1 MSKKRMIRLMAMLL
15 VLIQMFGLLAGC
27 DGSGAAEASD
37 PEQTQ
42 AADSGIL
49 PAEGDTA
56 VNGYYEVKFA
66 LPPDA
71 STQEVEYTTL
81 PETAMVPAGTTIGA
95 LETPDRISSV
105 FLGWSYDESGM
116 APAEA
121 DDIIDRN
128 MTLYPRFAMQD
139 GMDDT
144 GSLTYVSK
152 RDVPAD
158 FAYEL
163 VSYGLTEE
171 EVRALLSLED
181 ASLTL
186 EDLPF
191 TLESTDLS
199 ADQSWLLGI
208 GLDEDTAEAVWQRIQ
223 KEQEDPAFD
232 LTMALTELSYDRGYE
247 PNAGTADAS
256 ALDTDKLEQIV
267 ERYAPEELEE
277 TYAPAENVGVDGEP
291 IVADKPTHEDMD
303 LTGLD
308 EETQAVLAQLDV
320 DLTTATEEEIK
331 AAYGLDEDDSLQRF
345 WREDVG
351 LSVEQ
356 VLELEEL
363 LLNREP
369 AGDHWLLRPEGGYW
383 DGGDLYSV
391 AISDTSK
398 LRFVYEGEVADP
410 AVVEYNITVH
420 QDEVINIS
428 IAPQVDYVDAAQVQG
443 VEFLGMLDLQTD
455 ENGDF
460 VATENYSSGVMT
472 YAGSDTF
479 SAGDVLAVHDG
490 AVDDRGFTDGNVT
503 YVKITEELGGG
514 QYAYEH
520 AGLEDVLFL
529 ADNIPVPDDGSLS
542 DGTITLDASAL
553 NFADPVFAEYGL
565 DASSVMEPGDY
576 LAFYRG
582 ALGGSSYSVTGYGLI
597 TGIEE
602 ANDSYVV
609 TYELSSEDAVMN
621 DELLLYMQM
630 PEAEIE
636 LTEEQSDALN
646 AQMEQ
651 QITES
656 GLVEETSDFLTGL
669 ILGEDIDFDS
679 LEHGDELRNMT
690 IQTEDGEITLDQL
703 RQLADGGTVEVSDPH
718 VTFLGG
724 LDLQHFEGKKGVRAE
739 VAVSFTITISI
750 ADAGKLEIQ
759 PAVVLEQEFLLTPN
773 VKVVRHKNN
782 LGLTSSLDI
791 TASLEAGTY
800 SGFGVCVTAQTKNN
814 PNPNADK
821 DWEEM
826 VGDYLYNGDNDSLE
840 ARTTAAKLLITGGNK
855 LIDQANKQKSNGQGQ
870 GADID
875 LGDGEDKSGKD
886 SKQDY
891 VSPGV
896 GGDLPTKYSN
906 MLSNDAKY
914 INLVNQD
921 LGSAD
926 FPIDPMGII
935 HCGIKIN
942 FVVAMKINA
951 MIGAGLTYENAKM
964 YSYCFR
970 AKIWGGGDEGG
981 LISGSSVKDVATPN
995 FRVDFYAFGMVGL
1008 RIGVSI
1014 DLRVGVFSTDLDSV
1028 GVVASAG
1035 VYAELYGFLYCW
1047 YEWTSGQGSTS
1058 GAMGSL
1064 LFEVG
1069 IYTDISVKV
1078 QVGMGKASKSWSL
1091 YSTKTPLLQLGCVK
1105 YPIDYVIESND
1116 AKLDLTIPDGENTV
1130 KVPDELYEI
1139 NLMALSSGKLSA
1151 ESMDSRN
1158 VCETDA
1164 KTYTASIVS
1173 GLNGADSGGLT
1184 LSTSRTWT
1192 QYNEDH
1198 FVVECFDLDSSHGKV
1213 KTGPSSFQYLPG
1225 TNEIFVNP
1233 IDTTASE
1240 LWGKVV
1246 FTYKNTAFGFS
1257 TQPLQRTVYVHWTGT
1272 QQTAMVEYYLQDN
1285 STAESNV
1292 SGYTWT
1298 KVGTGSVSGYDGI
1311 RCYVDVTPELVNKYP
1326 GYQFIGMKLPD
1337 EAELREK
1344 YEAALKEWEGASN
1357 AMRTAAYTMSRDSA
1371 EYKAADARY
1380 RQAEAAYELCYDLYA
1395 RYYYNN
1401 QEVFRNLSGTTWFT
1415 MRGTTTVIR
1424 VYFKKLDIP
1433 SAWMIVR
1440 EGSATAVAYDGR
1452 TIVKGI
1458 PIMDQMPDAMR
1469 DYRDELYDLNWYV
1482 YTFGGSYLTH
1492 ATNWA
1497 ALDASRGN
1505 LQWFTPLTED
1515 MLPPEADNVVMV
1527 GLLTPIE
1534 FTVHWMNGDE
1544 EFATTKVRHGDRI
1557 VPPEET
1563 PTRTG
1568 YSFYFWTLEDGTW
1581 VTTSSNTVMPTQ
1593 DVYIYATFTGQ
1604 PNKVTWITDDGQ
1616 EASSWVRTGAPL
1628 YDNVP
1633 ESIRRDG
1640 YTLIWREDQND
1651 YGTELPLDYAMPYR
1665 NMTVYG
1671 RYSLGFANITWVGDS
1686 TFTTA
1691 AEIGTAPTRP
1701 VLAERDDLD
1710 LAWML
1715 DDGTVMQDNF
1725 VMPAHDVTA
1734 TAYWH
1739 KHEWVTDESS
1749 VIPATCTTEGAA
1761 GAVCA
1766 LCGLVGGEILPIDP
1780 YNHNWLD
1787 YVIEAATC
1795 SAEGVMGHRCLW
1807 CGAEETSV
1815 IEIDTEHH
1823 VNTSLH
1829 NETQETCGE
1838 EGYTGDLVCDDC
1850 GVVLGVGQIIP
1861 ANGRH
1866 TSGGILAHQDST
1878 CTTQGYDGHY
1888 CFNCGQL
1895 VVHAVLPVDPDNHT
1909 WSEEYEVIQEP
1920 TCGDDGIKRY
1930 TCTECGAQIDRPIP
1944 ATGEHSWDYYND
1956 TVVTPGTCSAGGLT
1970 LIPCEVCGQTMEWP
1984 LRLDPDNHTALG
1996 EPEIITAPTCFRDG
2010 EQRRLCA
2017 DCGSY
2022 VFETVPALGHDWA
2035 EITYDWA
2042 EDNLHVTASQR
2053 CLRDSDHDNTETVR
2067 TDAEVVKAP
2076 TCTET
2081 GETVYTTRAFEYYPE
2096 IFQRQTKTVET
2107 PALGHVWGEPAYTW
2121 SEALDSVTANRVCGN
2136 DPTHIETETVNTT
2149 SAVTKE
2155 PTVYEKGETTYTA
2168 EFENEAFAAQTKT
2181 VANIDSLD
2189 PGWNAA
2195 AFDWSE
2201 DLSTV
2206 TATRTS
2212 RTDASLT
2219 ETETVQTTAEQTK
2232 APTCEEAGETVYT
2245 AIFENEAF
2253 GTQTK
2258 SVTIDPIGHD
2268 WQLSETV
2275 EPAPVIGHVD
2285 TEWGGWDECTGWT
2298 VGSRNYVCGHDGSHT
2313 YSEAIRVPLAL
2324 ASYVGEW
2331 GTLSGNSL
2339 VIDLGKMTEPN
2350 ESSLDEMFSEETVG
2364 DLIDWW
2370 VGVVP
2375 YSDAC
2380 QGWWLEDFEDVELAS
2395 ALRQY
2400 WPEGDLVF
2408 DDPAQKDIIIVDYTE
2423 AALTV
2428 KLSYVPMDTETFETL
2443 EDITVTFLWPNSTGH
2458 VHFPGEAVRENEVPA
2473 TCAAEGSYDEVVY
2486 CTVCGEELSREA
2498 KTIEKIAH
2506 TSGEAVRENEVPAT
2520 CATAGSYDEVVYCTV
2535 CGEEISRTAKTI
2547 EKLAHTPG
2555 EAVRENEVP
2564 ATCTAEGSYDEVVYC
2579 SECGEEL
2586 SRTAKTI
2593 EKLAHTPGE
2602 AVQENEVPATCAAA
2616 GSYDEVVYC
2625 TVCGE
2630 ELSREAKTIEKIAH
2644 TPGEAVREN
2653 EVPAT
2658 CAAAGSCDEVVY
2670 CTVCGKELSREAKTI
2685 EKLAHTPGE
2694 AVREN
2699 EVPATCA
2706 TAGSYDEVVYCTE
2719 CGEELSREAK
2729 TIEKIAHTPGEA
2741 VHENEVPATCAAEG
2755 SCDEVIY
2762 CTVCGEELSRDT
2774 VATDALGHEWNTP
2787 TYSYDEDEGT
2797 AAMRITPRPRPC
2809 PRAGRSRR
2817 MRHAPRRAKPC

>member
-1 MSKKRMIRLMAMLL
+1 MSKKRMIRLVAMLL

-27 DGSGAAEASD
+27 GANVAAEASD

-49 PAEGDTA
+49 PAEGDIA

-71 STQEVEYTTL
+71 TTQDMEYTTL
-81 PETAMVPAGTTIGA
+81 PETVMVPVGTVIGA

-116 APAEA
+116 EPAEES
-121 DDIIDRN
+121 DLIDRN
-128 MTLYPRFAMQD
+128 MTLYPRFALQD
-139 GMDDT
+139 GMDGAD
-144 GSLTYVSK
+144 SLTYVSK
-152 RDVPAD
+152 RDVLAD
-158 FAYEL
+158 FAFEL

-171 EVRALLSLED
+171 EVRVLLSLED

-191 TLESTDLS
+191 TLESIDLS
-199 ADQSWLLGI
+199 SDQSWLRGI
-208 GLDEDTAEAVWQRIQ
+208 GLDEDTAEAVWQLIQ

-232 LTMALTELSYDRGYE
+232 LTLALTELSYDMGYE
-247 PNAGTADAS
+247 PNDGVADAS
-256 ALDTDKLEQIV
+256 SLDTDKLGQIV
-267 ERYAPEELEE
+267 LRYAPEELEE
-277 TYAPAENVGVDGEP
+277 AYAPAEDIGVDGEP

-356 VLELEEL
+356 ILELEEL

-398 LRFVYEGEVADP
+398 LRFVYEGEEADP

-420 QDEVINIS
+420 QDEVVNIS
-428 IAPQVDYVDAAQVQG
+428 IAPQVNYVDAAQVQG

-455 ENGDF
+455 VNGDF
-460 VATENYSSGVMT
+460 IASENYGSGVMT
-472 YAGSDTF
+472 YTGSDTL
-479 SAGDVLAVHDG
+479 AVGDVLAVHDG
-490 AVDDRGFTDGNVT
+490 AVDGRGFTDGNVT

-576 LAFYRG
+576 LTFYRG
-582 ALGGSSYSVTGYGLI
+582 ALGGCGYSVTGYGLI

-703 RQLADGGTVEVSDPH
+703 RQLADGGTVEVSPLH
-718 VTFLGG
+718 VTFLCG

-759 PAVVLEQEFLLTPN
+759 PTVVLEQEFLLTPN
-773 VKVVRHKNN
+773 VKVVRHKNS

-840 ARTTAAKLLITGGNK
+840 ARTKAAKLLITGGNK
-855 LIDQANKQKSNGQGQ
+855 LIDQANKQKGKGQGQ

-875 LGDGEDKSGKD
+875 FGDGGDKSGKD

-970 AKIWGGGDEGG
+970 AKIWGGGDEGS

-1078 QVGMGKASKSWSL
+1078 QVGSMGKASKSWSL
-1091 YSTKTPLLQLGCVK
+1091 YATKTPLLQLGCVK

-1130 KVPDELYEI
+1130 KAPDELYEI

-1151 ESMDSRN
+1151 ESMDSRH

-1164 KTYTASIVS
+1164 KTYTATITT
-1173 GLNGADSGGLT
+1173 GANGADSGGLT

-1213 KTGPSSFQYLPG
+1213 KAGPSSFQYLPG

-1292 SGYTWT
+1292 SGYSWT
-1298 KVGTGSVSGYDGI
+1298 KVGTGSVSGYDGV
-1311 RCYVDVTPELVNKYP
+1311 RCYVDVTPELVNKYT
-1326 GYQFIGMKLPD
+1326 GYQFIGMSLPD
-1337 EAELREK
+1337 EAELRKK
-1344 YEAALKEWEGASN
+1344 YEAAEKEWKGASN

-1380 RQAEAAYELCYDLYA
+1380 RQAKAAFDLCYDLYA
-1395 RYYYNN
+1395 RYYDNN

-1415 MRGTTTVIR
+1415 MRGATTVIR

-1440 EGSATAVAYDGR
+1440 EGSPEAVAYDGS
-1452 TIVKGI
+1452 TIVKDV
-1458 PIMDQMPDAMR
+1458 PIMDQMPEAMKT
-1469 DYRDELYDLNWYV
+1469 YQDELYDLNWYV
-1482 YTFGGSYLTH
+1482 YTFGGSYLSH

-1497 ALDASRGN
+1497 AVDAARGD
-1505 LQWFTPLTED
+1505 LQWFTPLTEN

-1527 GLLTPIE
+1527 GLLTPKE
-1534 FTVHWMNGDE
+1534 FTVHWMDGDE
-1544 EFATTKVRHGDRI
+1544 EFTTTKVRHGDRI

-1568 YSFYFWTLEDGTW
+1568 YSFYYWALEDGTW

-1593 DVYIYATFTGQ
+1593 DVYIYAAFTGQ
-1604 PNKVTWITDDGQ
+1604 PNRVTWITDDGQ
-1616 EASSWVRTGAPL
+1616 EASSWVRTGDPL

-1633 ESIRRDG
+1633 ESIQREG
-1640 YTLIWREDQND
+1640 YTLVWREEQND
-1651 YGTELPLDYAMPYR
+1651 YSTELPLDYVMPYR

-1691 AEIGTAPTRP
+1691 VEIGTAPTRP

-1749 VIPATCTTEGAA
+1749 VIPATCSATGIA
-1761 GAVCA
+1761 GKICA
-1766 LCGLVGGEILPIDP
+1766 LCGLVGGETLPIDP
-1780 YNHNWLD
+1780 DNHNWLD
-1787 YVIEAATC
+1787 YVVEAATC

-1807 CGAEETSV
+1807 CGEEETTV
-1815 IEIDTEHH
+1815 IEIDPENH

-1829 NETQETCGE
+1829 NEKQETCGE

-1850 GVVLGVGQIIP
+1850 GAVLEVGQVIP
-1861 ANGRH
+1861 ATGEH
-1866 TSGGILAHQDST
+1866 TSGGTYAHQDAT

-1895 VVHAVLPVDPDNHT
+1895 VVHAVLPIDPDNHT
-1909 WSEEYEVIQEP
+1909 WSEEFEVILEP
-1920 TCGDDGIKRY
+1920 TCGDEGTKRY
-1930 TCTECGAQIDRPIP
+1930 TCMECGAHIDVPIP
-1944 ATGEHSWDYYND
+1944 ATGKHTWDYDND
-1956 TVVTPGTCSAGGLT
+1956 TVVTPSTCSTRGVT

-1984 LRLDPDNHTALG
+1984 LRIDPDNHTALG
-1996 EPEIITAPTCFRDG
+1996 EPEIITEPTCLLDG

-2017 DCGSY
+2017 DCGTY
-2022 VFETVPALGHDWA
+2022 VFETIPALGHDWA

-2076 TCTET
+2076 TCAET

-2096 IFQRQTKTVET
+2096 LFQRQTKTVET

-2121 SEALDSVTANRVCGN
+2121 SEALDSVTATRVCGN
-2136 DPTHIETETVNTT
+2136 DPAHIETETVNTI

-2168 EFENEAFAAQTKT
+2168 VFENEAFATQTKT

-2189 PGWNAA
+2189 PDWNSAV
-2195 AFDWSE
+2195 FDWSE

-2206 TATRTS
+2206 TATRIS
-2212 RTDASLT
+2212 RVDETLV
-2219 ETETVQTTAEQTK
+2219 ETETAETTSEQTK
-2232 APTCEEAGETVYT
+2232 APTCEEAGEIVYT
-2245 AIFENEAF
+2245 AVFENEAF

-2258 SVTIDPIGHD
+2258 SVSIDPLDHD
-2268 WQLSETV
+2268 WQLSETI
-2275 EPAPVIGHVD
+2275 EPVPVIGHVD

-2298 VGSRNYVCGHDGSHT
+2298 VGSRNYVCGHDSSHT
-2313 YSEAIRVPLAL
+2313 YSEPVKVSLAV
-2324 ASYVGEW
+2324 ATEGEW
-2331 GTLSGNSL
+2331 FALDGNH
-2339 VIDLGKMTEPN
+2339 MTVDFSKLLEGN
-2350 ESSLDEMFSEETVG
+2350 EIAMEDFFEKETVVG

-2370 VGVVP
+2370 LVVVP
-2375 YSDAC
+2375 YTAAN
-2380 QGWWLEDFEDVELAS
+2380 QGWWLEDFEDEELAS

-2400 WPEGDLVF
+2400 WLEGDVVF
-2408 DDPAQKDIIIVDYTE
+2408 SDPAQKGTVILDYTG

-2428 KLSYVPMDTETFETL
+2428 KLSYVPLDTETFEML
-2443 EDITVTFLWPNSTGH
+2443 EDITVTFLWPDSTGH
-2458 VHFPGEAVRENEVPA
+2458 VH
-2473 TCAAEGSYDEVVY
+2473 
-2486 CTVCGEELSREA
+2486 
-2498 KTIEKIAH
+2498 I
-2506 TSGEAVRENEVPAT
+2506 
-2520 CATAGSYDEVVYCTV
+2520 
-2535 CGEEISRTAKTI
+2535 
-2547 EKLAHTPG
+2547 
-2555 EAVRENEVP
+2555 
-2564 ATCTAEGSYDEVVYC
+2564 
-2579 SECGEEL
+2579 
-2586 SRTAKTI
+2586 
-2593 EKLAHTPGE
+2593 PGE
-2602 AVQENEVPATCAAA
+2602 AVQENEVPATCKAE
-2616 GSYDEVVYC
+2616 GSYDEVIYC
-2625 TVCGE
+2625 TECGE
-2630 ELSREAKTIEKIAH
+2630 ELSRETITVDALGHDFSEWAVTTEPTCTEKGEETRACSRCDATETRDVEALGHDWDAGVITTEPTCEAAGVKTYTCQNDSSHTYTEPVVALGHDLVHHEAKAATCTEIGWNAYDTCSRCDYTTYMEIPATEH
-2644 TPGEAVREN
+2644 TPGEVVREN
-2653 EVPAT
+2653 EIAAT
-2658 CAAAGSCDEVVY
+2658 C
-2670 CTVCGKELSREAKTI
+2670 
-2685 EKLAHTPGE
+2685 
-2694 AVREN
+2694 
-2699 EVPATCA
+2699 
-2706 TAGSYDEVVYCTE
+2706 TAEGSYDEVVYCTE
-2719 CGEELSREAK
+2719 CGEELSRE
-2729 TIEKIAHTPGEA
+2729 
-2741 VHENEVPATCAAEG
+2741 
-2755 SCDEVIY
+2755 
-2762 CTVCGEELSRDT
+2762 T
-2774 VATDALGHEWNTP
+2774 VATDALGHEWSTP

-2797 AAMRITPRPRPC
+2797 VTATRICSHADHPETETVPASRTITTDATCTETGEAMLTAVFINEAFSWSSTETIPAKGHDYEAAVTVPTC
-2809 PRAGRSRR
+2809 EEQGCTTYTCSRCGDSYVTDYTDALG
-2817 MRHAPRRAKPC
+2817 HD